1 MSLTEPK
8 VGILGCGPA
17 GLLAAYAAECEGADV
32 RIYSKKAKSKI
43 HGAQFLHDEIPGFEM
58 IPSTTVR
65 FDHVGSPDGYAKKVY
80 GVHGG
85 IIKTSFGK
93 YGEPIT
99 AYSMTHLY
107 DRLWKMYVDRITDFD
122 LSREIVDAIEDV
134 GNDLNVSTVPAPLLC
149 MDPDEHF
156 FDSQPFWI
164 WNVPVG
170 ETPILSGNLIVYNG
184 DQGTPWYRTSRL
196 FGRSF
201 IEYGHNSIHPDGC
214 VPARKILQTNCDC
227 RPKWLKTGRFGK
239 WERGV
244 LVHDAYWE
252 VKNAVLKL
260 QSRHSPRRGD

>member
-8 VGILGCGPA
+8 VVILGCGPA
-17 GLLAAYAAECEGADV
+17 GLLAAYAAEQEGAKV
-32 RIYSKKAKSKI
+32 YIYSKKAKSKI
-43 HGAQFLHDEIPGFEM
+43 HGAQFLHSEIPGFED

-80 GVHGG
+80 GVPGG
-85 IIKTSFGK
+85 LIQTSFGK
-93 YGEPIT
+93 YNEPIT
-99 AYSMTHLY
+99 AYSMAHLY
-107 DRLWKMYVDRITDFD
+107 DRLWKMYSKYIIDLDVDRGIIDAIDEDDFD
-122 LSREIVDAIEDV
+122 L
-134 GNDLNVSTVPAPLLC
+134 LVSTIPAPALC
-149 MDPDEHF
+149 LDPDEHF
-156 FDSQPFWI
+156 FDAQPFWI

-170 ETPILSGNLIVYNG
+170 DTPILSGNLIVYNG

-201 IEYGHNSIHPDGC
+201 IEYGYHSIHPNGC
-214 VPARKILQTNCDC
+214 IPANKIIATNCDC
-227 RPKWLKTGRFGK
+227 RKKWLKTGRFGR

-252 VKNAVLKL
+252 VRNAMLKL